1 MSDSGGDCKPLKP
14 EVNIIKLNQQQLN
27 FNALV
32 CHHQKGGDCWNKVGL
47 TWTSNVLSG
56 FDDNKVLKLQLVLLM
71 IILVCRIT
79 S

>member
-1 MSDSGGDCKPLKP
+1 MKP
-14 EVNIIKLNQQQLN
+14 EVNIIKLKQQQLN

-47 TWTSNVLSG
+47 TRTTKVLSS
-56 FDDNKVLKLQLVLLM
+56 FDDNKVLKLQLELLM